1 MRKIVIQKPGGYDRL
16 KLVEFPDP
24 EAGPGEVVIRSHA
37 FGVNYAD
44 CCVRW
49 GVYES
54 AKKYVGWPIT
64 PGFEFSGK
72 VVDVGEGVENLKPGN
87 SVFGVSF
94 FNAYSTHVKVPE
106 HQVFLLPQLFS
117 YEEAAGFP
125 AVHLTAYHALY
136 QNLRLR
142 SNMKILVHSAAGGVG
157 TALLQLGKIAGCK
170 MIGVVGASH
179 KVDVAK
185 KFGADLVIDK
195 SQMDLWK
202 AAEAYSQ
209 EGYDV
214 ILDANGPE
222 TLWQS
227 YQHIGPS
234 GKLVVYGFHTMLPK
248 QGGKLN
254 YLKALKGLLQ
264 IPRFN
269 PMRMCNENKSVIA
282 FNLSFLF
289 NQVELLQGAMV
300 DLIRWIDAEKI
311 RPPKVTP
318 FPMSQVAEA
327 HRTIESGQSVGKLVI
342 VPED

>member
-16 KLVEFPDP
+16 TFVEVPDP
-24 EAGPGEVVIRSHA
+24 EPEPGQVVIRNHA

-49 GVYES
+49 GVYEA

-72 VVDVGEGVENLKPGN
+72 VVGVGEGVERLQPGN
-87 SVFGVSF
+87 AVFGVSF

-106 HQVFLLPQLFS
+106 HQVFLLPKFLS

-125 AVHLTAYHALY
+125 VVHLTAYHALY
-136 QNLRLR
+136 HSLRLR

-157 TALLQLGKIAGCK
+157 TALLQLGKIAGCT

-195 SQMDLWK
+195 SRMDLWK
-202 AAEAYSQ
+202 VAEAYAQ

-227 YQHIGPS
+227 YKHLGPS

-254 YLKALKGLLQ
+254 YLKALKGLLRL
-264 IPRFN
+264 PRFN

-289 NQVELLQGAMV
+289 NQVDLLQGAML
-300 DLIRWIDAEKI
+300 DLLRWIDAGKI
-311 RPPKVTP
+311 RPPQVTL

-327 HRTIESGQSVGKLVI
+327 HRKIESGQSVGKLVI